1 VVVLFLIQ
9 LQEEQVILPLQIRPK
24 VIQVVMLHQETKT
37 VTQVVV
43 EVEQLLQEPMYLD
56 QEVQVQV
63 EYLQQVME
71 VQVHQMIF

>member
-1 VVVLFLIQ
+1 
-9 LQEEQVILPLQIRPK
+9 
-24 VIQVVMLHQETKT
+24 
-37 VTQVVV
+37 VVV